1 MTDPMTAI
9 LYITSDHQHMEEL
22 KLAIH
27 FREVAEAPAHEQHV
41 LAMHKH
47 GNKLGGL
54 PALFWFSIG
63 FLILVFH
70 LFLFKLIWQ
79 EYCSANAPGQDKFR
93 SR

>member
-1 MTDPMTAI
+1 MCE
-9 LYITSDHQHMEEL
+9 MELSLIQLIEWTYNGFMSL
-22 KLAIH
+22 LS
-27 FREVAEAPAHEQHV
+27 APAHEHHV
-41 LAMHKH
+41 LAMHRH

-79 EYCSANAPGQDKFR
+79 EYCAAGAPGQDRFR